1 MTKRVLRPQ
10 PGPQTQF
17 AETRANIAIYGGAA
31 GGGKSYALLLE
42 PTRHAENPRFGC
54 VIFRRVTTQVRNEG
68 GLWDES
74 YAMYKP
80 MDWHPHEGM
89 LEWKAPSGMR
99 VKFAHLQH
107 EKTKFDW
114 QGSQIPLIGFDELT
128 HFTETQ
134 FVYMMSR
141 NRSTSGVQGY
151 IRATCN
157 PDVDSWVR
165 KWIDWYIK
173 GDDYPEA
180 ERGYPIPERS
190 GKIRWFVRQ
199 GDEMIWGNTREGL
212 VEQYGEETMPKS
224 FTFIPSKLS
233 DNVILMNLDPNY
245 KASLLAMPR
254 VERERLLGGNWNVRA
269 SSGDYFKRSDF
280 EVIDVLP
287 GDVVQTV
294 RYWDRASTKPNDE
307 NKDPDWT
314 RGIKM
319 SKHKDGTF
327 VVQHMASIRD
337 NPAAVKKLLKSTA
350 SQDSRSVIIYLE
362 QEPGSS
368 GESEV
373 QDLIQLLSGYAT
385 YADRPTGDKITR
397 AHPVSAYSESGKI
410 KVMRGAW
417 NADFFT
423 ELENF
428 PPPKN
433 KGHDDQVDTLSG
445 AFNKLTG
452 SLSIL
457 NVL

>member
-1 MTKRVLRPQ
+1 
-10 PGPQTQF
+10 
-17 AETRANIAIYGGAA
+17 
-31 GGGKSYALLLE
+31 
-42 PTRHAENPRFGC
+42 
-54 VIFRRVTTQVRNEG
+54 
-68 GLWDES
+68 
-74 YAMYKP
+74 
-80 MDWHPHEGM
+80 
-89 LEWKAPSGMR
+89 
-99 VKFAHLQH
+99 
-107 EKTKFDW
+107 
-114 QGSQIPLIGFDELT
+114 
-128 HFTETQ
+128 
-134 FVYMMSR
+134 
-141 NRSTSGVQGY
+141 VQGY